1 MDEVATEG
9 FGSKSFED
17 VEFSEEDQSNISKLF
32 FISPLIDFVQVSV
45 YWMCG
50 SRMRTFKIITYDR
63 LTHIETS
70 FSFPIYLKWGYFPP
84 VNSVFK

>member
-45 YWMCG
+45 Y
-50 SRMRTFKIITYDR
+50 
-63 LTHIETS
+63 
-70 FSFPIYLKWGYFPP
+70 
-84 VNSVFK
+84 